1 VTRPLFRD
9 EALQARQGTGLG
21 RVQLLRPLSL
31 DLVTLGVL
39 VVALLVGAFLALAQY
54 TRKATVD
61 GALAPDRGL
70 IRLVPAEA
78 ATVIERR
85 VAEGQTVK
93 AGDVLFVLALER
105 PRLLADAQAEVRRSL
120 GERQRSL
127 QEAARQQDSLAA
139 AQLAALDRRLQT
151 LVAEAD
157 QVDGEAALQQ
167 QRLALAQQAQDR
179 LEALRRDNFI
189 SEAQVLAK
197 QEEVLGLQAQLQALQ
212 RQRLALQRERAQL
225 EGERRS
231 LPLLARNTQ
240 GGIERDLAELTR
252 EAAEQDSER
261 RLIVRAPQDGM
272 VGAVL
277 AEPGQAVS
285 PSSALASLVPQ
296 GAVLQAQLYAPSSA
310 VGFVRPGQS
319 VRLRLEAFPYQKFG
333 PLEGRVLQVSRT
345 PLAAGEL
352 ATQALAGVQPVRPGE
367 ALFRITVALDEAAL
381 SQWPQPLAAGMRLQ
395 ADVQLERRRLVEW
408 LFEPLFGLQQRL

>member
-1 VTRPLFRD
+1 MTRPLFRD

-105 PRLLADAQAEVRRSL
+105 PRLPADAQAEVRRSL

-127 QEAARQQDSLAA
+127 QDAARQQDSLAA

-277 AEPGQAVS
+277 AEPGQAVA